1 MRVTVC
7 AFLLSLTTLV
17 SPVSAASRVSLQ
29 CENYHLSINSD
40 GPNDLRLLDRVR
52 GNAEIAAGS
61 VDWQLFTE
69 KGPLI
74 DSGNAGSA
82 KLTRSEKQLT
92 FAWTNAKADVTV
104 DISLDNVAGLQMRIA
119 VTNHTAEP
127 IVSIKFPSQ
136 VMIDQ
141 RNYKELLT
149 ADHIGT
155 SVDMQNWFEKGGNLG
170 YGIPYPTGY
179 ADLLVATG
187 REKRATTAFAC
198 IHTEEI
204 LMPSHAGY
212 GKVGDHRGSFWHSF
226 DVWIAKDKT
235 CTSPNLVLF
244 QAKNAFDAF
253 AVYRKLLGLDT
264 APTVQKKLGTQ
275 FDTAAK
281 SVVLKYEC
289 AWHGGVA
296 IRDFAKLTQNLPSP
310 LIYQPVEFWPG
321 RFDDHYPDYFPINA
335 ALGTDDDFRRMIDT
349 AHVRGSL
356 VMPFF
361 SPAHW
366 SIGSP
371 SEKLVGDQVAVK
383 NAAGQPDIYDGRP
396 NYGVNYY
403 VTAWNKLVPDKA
415 AENLRQ
421 FRSFGCDSAFA
432 DIVGNMNRPLDFNP
446 ATPNPRAHF
455 AGMIR
460 LGEVMAKELPM
471 TTEGGSDLH
480 ARNFWGG
487 FQFYLKHKYPVIG
500 CQPWTP
506 ADGLVPDWKTKNA
519 SHAIRLFPFNTAV
532 ASGLSVIYPHN
543 LGPTILEQPM
553 LNDSLAMGMGLYM
566 RYEDVTRGHGD
577 WLDYLHELQLS
588 VVQYYFGQ
596 PMTNFEYIAGFDD
609 VSVTEWGTLTLYVNH
624 TDKAATVTIDG
635 KPATLPPYGM
645 LRILDGKR
653 QTIPTF
659 AEWKAQR
666 PKPATQAAR

>member
-1 MRVTVC
+1 MRTSISVI
-7 AFLLSLTTLV
+7 LLSIAVLPAVT
-17 SPVSAASRVSLQ
+17 SASSRVSLQ
-29 CENYHLSINSD
+29 CDNYHLSINADS
-40 GPNDLRLLDRVR
+40 PTALRLLDRQR
-52 GNAEIAAGS
+52 ANAEIAFGS
-61 VDWQLFTE
+61 IDWQLFTE
-69 KGPLI
+69 KGPLV
-74 DSGNAGSA
+74 DSATAGPA
-82 KLTRSEKQLT
+82 RLTRSEKQLT

-136 VMIDQ
+136 LTIDQ
-141 RNYKELLT
+141 RNYKELL
-149 ADHIGT
+149 AGDHIG
-155 SVDMQNWFEKGGNLG
+155 VALDMQQWFEKGGNLG
-170 YGIPYPTGY
+170 YGIPYPTGH

-187 REKRATTAFAC
+187 RDKRPTTAFAC
-198 IHTEEI
+198 IHTEDI

-212 GKVGDHRGSFWHSF
+212 GKTGDHRGSFWHSF
-226 DVWIAKDKT
+226 DVWIAKDKNL
-235 CTSPNLVLF
+235 TSPNLVLF

-253 AVYRKLLGLDT
+253 AIYRKLLGLDT
-264 APTVQKKLGTQ
+264 APSVKQKLGSK

-289 AWHGGVA
+289 AWYGGGA
-296 IRDFAKLTQNLPSP
+296 IRDFAKMTQNLPSP
-310 LIYQPVEFWPG
+310 LIYEPVEFWPV

-349 AHVRGSL
+349 AHARGSL

-366 SIGSP
+366 SLGSP

-383 NAAGQPDIYDGRP
+383 DAAGKPDIYDGRP
-396 NYGVNYY
+396 NYGVNYF
-403 VTAWNKLVPDKA
+403 VTGWNKLVPDKA

-432 DIVGNMNRPLDFNP
+432 DIVGNVHRPLDFNP

-471 TTEGGSDLH
+471 TTEGSSDLH
-480 ARNFWGG
+480 SRNFWGM
-487 FQFYLKHKYPVIG
+487 FQFFLKHKYRHTG
-500 CQPWTP
+500 HNSWTA
-506 ADGLVPDWKTKNA
+506 ADGLMADWTAKNSSRA
-519 SHAIRLFPFNTAV
+519 VRLFPFNTAL

-543 LGPTILEQPM
+543 LGPPIFEQPM

-566 RYEDVTRGHGD
+566 SYEQVTRGRAD

-588 VVQYYFGQ
+588 VVQHYFGE

-609 VSVTEWGTLTLYVNH
+609 VSVTEWGNLKLYVNH
-624 TDKAATVTIDG
+624 IEKPATVTIDG
-635 KPATLPPYGM
+635 KPATLTPYGM
-645 LRILDGKR
+645 LRVLDGKR
-653 QTIPTF
+653 QAIPTF

-666 PKPATQAAR
+666 PQPATQAAR